1 MRTLLMSACIFGC
14 LATQAFAADRI
25 VVHYTQ
31 ADLADEASLST
42 LYGKIA
48 AAAKKLC
55 RNDSS
60 LLRAQGYIF
69 DSECEDDAVKAAV
82 VKTKAPALVAYAESV
97 KRSENAAAKSKALA
111 SR

>member
-14 LATQAFAADRI
+14 FATQALAADHI
-25 VVHYTQ
+25 VVPYTQ

-69 DSECEDDAVKAAV
+69 DSECEDEAVKNAV
-82 VKTKAPALVAYAESV
+82 VKAKAPALVAYAESV
-97 KRSENAAAKSKALA
+97 KRGENASAK
-111 SR
+111 